1 MSDGFVNNSGA
12 LQNPPAAAIP
22 VGLRAYLVNTATG
35 LVEQVTFV
43 NTATGTFSFADIS
56 PNSVYSVVL
65 SSSQGIIGNPPP
77 AQILPSGWINTG
89 QKNANPP
96 NSPAGSDGLNDGI
109 LIVPV
114 GTSDVINVNFGIRL
128 RGGDVVIG

>member
-12 LQNPPAAAIP
+12 AQNPPAATIP

-35 LVEQVTFV
+35 VVEQVTFV
-43 NTATGTFSFADIS
+43 NTDNGTFSFFDLK
-56 PNSVYSVVL
+56 PNSIYSVVL
-65 SSSQGIIGNPPP
+65 SSSQGIVGNPPP
-77 AQILPSGWINTG
+77 ASILPNGWIHTG

-114 GTSDVINVNFGIRL
+114 GTTDVINANFGIRL
-128 RGGDVVIG
+128 KGGDIVIG